1 MNRKSDIVV
10 VGSGIAGMTAALTAA
25 QSGKS
30 VTLLTY
36 GAGTLAIS
44 SGCIDVLGYQ
54 NGVRVDRSL

>member
-10 VGSGIAGMTAALTAA
+10 VGSGLAGMSAALTAA

-30 VTLLTY
+30 VTLLTH

-44 SGCIDVLGYQ
+44 SGCIDVRYRQ
-54 NGVRVDRSL
+54 SSDRQWV